1 MQKER
6 CLVINTQRLTD
17 SFMDYVRIDS
27 LSGQEG
33 NMARRLTAELE
44 ELGLEVYVDNAGEA
58 FGGEV
63 GNIIA
68 TLPAT
73 GPGEPIAL
81 CAHMDTVKPG
91 EGIRP
96 VLEDGVIYSAGDTVL
111 GADDKSGVAAII
123 EGLRVVK
130 ENNIAHPMV
139 QVVFTVSEEA
149 GLRGS
154 RYMDYSKLT
163 AKKAA
168 VMDSGRLGVIVT
180 AGPGQYKIRA
190 VVHGKRAHAGGAPQN
205 GISSIQALC
214 EAISNMKQLRID
226 PETTAN
232 IGYIHSDFPTN
243 VVADRAEML
252 AECRSRDPEKLEKQ
266 AKHMEDCLKLACEK
280 YGATLELDRTRSY
293 HSYSHDPE
301 HPFIAEMA
309 ECMQRVGQEPKL
321 VPGGGGSDV
330 NNMVR
335 HGITALMIGTG
346 MQKVHTVQEC
356 IPVADM
362 VSAAELVVELVRS
375 K

>member
-1 MQKER
+1 ME
-6 CLVINTQRLTD
+6 
-17 SFMDYVRIDS
+17 YVRIDS
-27 LSGQEG
+27 LSGKEG
-33 NMARRLTAELE
+33 NMVRYLVPQLE
-44 ELGLEVYVDNAGEA
+44 QLGFEVTVDNAGQA

-91 EGIRP
+91 EGIEP
-96 VLEDGVIYSAGDTVL
+96 VLEDGVIRSAGDTVL
-111 GADDKSGVAAII
+111 GADDKSGVAAIV
-123 EGLRVVK
+123 EGLRTVQ
-130 ENNIAHPMV
+130 EQGIPHPTV
-139 QVVFTVSEEA
+139 QVIFTVSEEV

-154 RYMDYSKLT
+154 LNMDYSKVA

-168 VMDSGRLGVIVT
+168 VMDSGRLGVIVS

-205 GISSIQALC
+205 GISSVQVLC

-232 IGYIHSDFPTN
+232 VGRIHADFPTN
-243 VVADRAEML
+243 VVADRAEMF
-252 AECRSRDPEKLEKQ
+252 AECRSRSEEKLEAQ

-280 YGATLELDRTRSY
+280 YGATLELERTRSY
-293 HSYSHDPE
+293 YAYAHDPE
-301 HPFIAEMA
+301 HPFIAEMSR
-309 ECMQRVGQEPKL
+309 CMSRVGQEPVL

-335 HGITALMIGTG
+335 HGIMALMIGTG
-346 MQKVHTVQEC
+346 MKKVHTADEYIAVD
-356 IPVADM
+356 DM

-375 K
+375 R